1 MNKLALIGIVAVV
14 MVAAAAVAA
23 VATPSAF
30 ANRGPPSRSD
40 DDRNNVNVCRDCQSA
55 QNSGDNSLNTNG
67 GVFQTR

>member
-30 ANRGPPSRSD
+30 ANRPGSRSD
-40 DDRNNVNVCRDCQSA
+40 DDRNNINVCRNCQSA
-55 QNSGDNSLNTNG
+55 QNSGDDSLNTNG
-67 GVFQTR
+67 GIVQTR